1 MTQRPRI
8 LVVDDDPSLCRRME
22 MRLEASGYAPT
33 TCESGERALA
43 ELERQPA
50 DALITDLRMEG
61 MDGLALFDAVR
72 ERWPALPVIILTAH
86 GSIQDAVE
94 ATRRG
99 VHEFLTKPF
108 DPPELLEQ
116 LDKALSARGGQT
128 SDTAREAGRRHGLVT
143 RSPRMEEVLER
154 ALLVADS
161 DANVLIQGASGSGKE
176 LVARAIHAHSPRAE
190 GPFVPVNCGAI
201 PETLLES
208 ELFGHVRG
216 AFTGA
221 DRDRAGLFRDADGG
235 TLFLDE
241 IGDMPAQLQVKLLR
255 ALQEQVIRPVGGRD
269 PIPINVRVL
278 SATHRDLEAA
288 RADGSFREDLYFR
301 LAVVTLALPALT
313 ERREDIPL
321 LARHFLTEATRR
333 HGRPVE
339 DLSPEAIEVLVQAD
353 WPGNV
358 RQLQNVIEQCVALS
372 TSEILPERLIRQA
385 LNQDQEPAI
394 PTLAEARE
402 AFERDYLIRLLK
414 LTEGNVS
421 QAARIAGRNRTEFYR
436 LLSRHHLQVAD
447 FKAPTDPEGDG

>member
-1 MTQRPRI
+1 MSNQERPRI
-8 LVVDDDPSLCRRME
+8 LVVDDDPSLCRLME
-22 MRLEASGYAPT
+22 MRLEASGYQPT
-33 TCESGERALA
+33 SCDSGERALT
-43 ELERQPA
+43 ELERTPA
-50 DALITDLRMEG
+50 DAVITDLRMEG
-61 MDGLALFDAVR
+61 MDGLALFDAIR
-72 ERWPALPVIILTAH
+72 QRWPALPVIILTAH

-99 VHEFLTKPF
+99 VHQFLTKPF

-116 LDKALSARGGQT
+116 LERALAARGGQT
-128 SDTAREAGRRHGLVT
+128 SDSAREAGRRHGLVT
-143 RSPRMEEVLER
+143 RSPRMEELLER

-161 DANVLIQGASGSGKE
+161 EANILIQGASGSGKE
-176 LVARAIHAHSPRAE
+176 LIARAIHANSPRA
-190 GPFVPVNCGAI
+190 GAPFIPVNCGAI

-241 IGDMPAQLQVKLLR
+241 IGDMPLPLQVKLLR
-255 ALQEQVIRPVGGRD
+255 ALQEQEIRPVGGRD
-269 PIPINVRVL
+269 AIPINVRIL
-278 SATHRDLEAA
+278 SATHRDLDEA
-288 RADGSFREDLYFR
+288 RFDGSFREDLFFR
-301 LAVVTLALPALT
+301 LAVVSLQLPTLA

-321 LARHFLTEATRR
+321 LARHFLSEATAR
-333 HGRPVE
+333 HGRSVE
-339 DLSPEAIEVLVQAD
+339 DLSPAAIEALVQAD

-372 TSEILPERLIRQA
+372 TSEIIPDRLVRQA
-385 LNQDQEPAI
+385 LNQDQHPAI

-402 AFERDYLIRLLK
+402 TFERDYLIRLLK
-414 LTEGNVS
+414 LTEGNVA

-436 LLSRHHLQVAD
+436 LLGRHQLQAGD
-447 FKAPTDPEGDG
+447 FKGEES

>member
-8 LVVDDDPSLCRRME
+8 LVVDDDPSLCRLME
-22 MRLEASGYAPT
+22 MRLEASGYMPT

-43 ELERQPA
+43 ELECQPA
-50 DALITDLRMEG
+50 DAVITDLRMEG

-116 LDKALSARGGQT
+116 LEKALSARGGQT

-176 LVARAIHAHSPRAE
+176 LVARAVHAHSPRAE

-436 LLSRHHLQVAD
+436 LLGRHHLQVAD
-447 FKAPTDPEGDG
+447 FKGTGEPRHDV

>member
-1 MTQRPRI
+1 MSNQERPRI
-8 LVVDDDPSLCRRME
+8 LVVDDDPSLCRLME
-22 MRLEASGYAPT
+22 MRLEASGYQPT
-33 TCESGERALA
+33 SCNSGERALT
-43 ELERQPA
+43 ELERTPA
-50 DALITDLRMEG
+50 DAVITDLRMEG
-61 MDGLALFDAVR
+61 MDGLALFDAIR
-72 ERWPALPVIILTAH
+72 QRWPALPVIILTAH

-99 VHEFLTKPF
+99 VHQFLTKPF

-116 LDKALSARGGQT
+116 LERALAARGGQT
-128 SDTAREAGRRHGLVT
+128 SDSAREAGRRHGLVT
-143 RSPRMEEVLER
+143 RSPRMEELLER

-161 DANVLIQGASGSGKE
+161 EANILIQGASGSGKE
-176 LVARAIHAHSPRAE
+176 LIARAIHANSPRA
-190 GPFVPVNCGAI
+190 GAPFIPVNCGAI

-241 IGDMPAQLQVKLLR
+241 IGDMPLPLQVKLLR
-255 ALQEQVIRPVGGRD
+255 ALQEQEIRPVGGRD
-269 PIPINVRVL
+269 AIPINVRIL
-278 SATHRDLEAA
+278 SATHRDLDEA
-288 RADGSFREDLYFR
+288 RFDGSFREDLFFR
-301 LAVVTLALPALT
+301 LAVVSLQLPTLA

-321 LARHFLTEATRR
+321 LARHFLSEATAR
-333 HGRPVE
+333 HGRSVE
-339 DLSPEAIEVLVQAD
+339 DLSPAAIEALVQAD

-372 TSEILPERLIRQA
+372 TSEIIPDRLVRQA
-385 LNQDQEPAI
+385 LNQDQHPAI

-402 AFERDYLIRLLK
+402 TFERDYLIRLLK
-414 LTEGNVS
+414 LTEGNVA

-436 LLSRHHLQVAD
+436 LLGRHQLQAGD
-447 FKAPTDPEGDG
+447 FKGEES